1 VTKPKPIGP
10 DPERD
15 GSYQV
20 VVSFRVQTQ
29 EDKAGDPDLIE
40 AFVRNRLGRMQGL
53 TVHIRRIG
61 AQGEASRVEGAGP

>member
-1 VTKPKPIGP
+1 VTKPKPIPP
-10 DPERD
+10 DPTRD
-15 GSYQV
+15 GYQV

-61 AQGEASRVEGAGP
+61 AAGEQSQMEGAGP